1 MRVLERIKGFVW
13 LKTRKQYL
21 KRSFRPVFK
30 REKQFRNGAIATEK
44 ENCRINLTEQI

>member
-21 KRSFRPVFK
+21 KISFRPAFK
-30 REKQFRNGAIATEK
+30 REKQFRNGTMAIEK
-44 ENCRINLTEQI
+44 ENCRINLNEEI